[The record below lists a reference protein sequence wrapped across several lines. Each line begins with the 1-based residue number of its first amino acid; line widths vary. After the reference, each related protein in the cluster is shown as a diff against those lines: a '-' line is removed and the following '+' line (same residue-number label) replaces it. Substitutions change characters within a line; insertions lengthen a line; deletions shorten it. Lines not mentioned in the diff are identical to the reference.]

1 MSAQKESTGKKG
13 RLQFP
18 TVDRYRQNRA
28 TQKGQKSKKWPS
40 PGVIS
45 IKEYQCKS
53 KSQTSLHLNIK
64 QWY

>member
-45 IKEYQCKS
+45 IKE
-53 KSQTSLHLNIK
+53 
-64 QWY
+64 